1 MLRTTPALQRLGP
14 ADLVRVRELLERD
27 PVTNVFVDSRVRQT
41 GLDPRRL
48 GGQMWGYGAGES
60 LESACHVGANLV
72 PVEATSGAVRV
83 FAEHAADQGRS
94 CSSLVGPQ
102 DAVGPLWEQ
111 LEPHW
116 GPARSVRPDQPFMT
130 IREPSPVRPDP
141 AVRRVLID
149 ELDVLYP
156 ASVAMFVEEVGTSPE
171 VDGAAHYRARVAQL
185 ISRGWAFARIED
197 GQVVF
202 KAEVGV
208 ATSRACQVQGVY
220 VHPEH
225 RGRGI
230 AAPAMA
236 AVVNAAL
243 RDIAPVVTLYVN
255 AGNTAARRAY
265 ERVGFF
271 RAATFTTL
279 LF

>member
-1 MLRTTPALQRLGP
+1 MLRTTSGLQRLGP
-14 ADLVRVRELLERD
+14 SDLERVRQLVDRD
-27 PVTNVFVDSRVRQT
+27 PVTNVFVDSRIRAT

-48 GGQMWGYGAGES
+48 NGEMWGYGSDGDLA
-60 LESACHVGANLV
+60 SACHVAANLV
-72 PVEATSGAVRV
+72 PVEASPAAVRV
-83 FAEHAADQGRS
+83 FAEHAAGQGRK
-94 CSSLVGPQ
+94 CSSLVGLQ
-102 DAVGPLWEQ
+102 SAIAPLWQQ

-116 GPARSVRPDQPFMT
+116 GPARSVRLDQPFMT
-130 IREPSPVRPDP
+130 LHEPPPLRPDN
-141 AVRRVLID
+141 AVRRVMLD

-156 ASVAMFVEEVGTSPE
+156 ASVAMFTEEVGVSPE
-171 VDGAAHYRARVAQL
+171 IDGADYYRARVAQL

-202 KAEVGV
+202 KAEIGV

-230 AAPAMA
+230 AAAAMA
-236 AVVNAAL
+236 AVVRVAL
-243 RDIAPVVTLYVN
+243 REIAPVVTLYVN

-265 ERVGFF
+265 EHAGFV
-271 RAATFTTL
+271 RTNTFTTV

>member
-1 MLRTTPALQRLGP
+1 MLRTTPGLQRLGP
-14 ADLVRVRELLERD
+14 ADLARLRQLLDRD
-27 PVTNVFVDSRVRQT
+27 PVTNVFVDSRVQQT

-48 GGQMWGYGAGES
+48 GAQIWGYGTGSA
-60 LESACHVGANLV
+60 LESACHLGANLV
-72 PVEATSGAVRV
+72 PVQAHSQAIRV
-83 FAEHAADQGRS
+83 FAEHAAAQARS
-94 CSSLVGPQ
+94 CSSLVGLQ

-111 LEPHW
+111 LEPSW

-130 IREPSPVRPDP
+130 LRELSPVQPDP

-156 ASVAMFVEEVGTSPE
+156 ASVAMFTEEVGVSPE

-185 ISRGWAFARIED
+185 IARGWAFARIED
-197 GQVVF
+197 GRVVF

-208 ATSRACQVQGVY
+208 ATSRACQIQGVY
-220 VHPEH
+220 VDPEL
-225 RGRGI
+225 RGSGI

-236 AVVNAAL
+236 AVVDMAL

-255 AGNTAARRAY
+255 EANTAARRAY
-265 ERVGFF
+265 ARVGFV
-271 RAATFTTL
+271 RAATFATV